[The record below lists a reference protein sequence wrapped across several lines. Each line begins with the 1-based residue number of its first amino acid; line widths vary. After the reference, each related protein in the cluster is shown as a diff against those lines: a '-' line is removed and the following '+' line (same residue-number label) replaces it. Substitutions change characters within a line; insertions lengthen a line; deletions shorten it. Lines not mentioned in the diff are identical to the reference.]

1 MDSDQSAPADV
12 ATDAPD
18 SSSSVDDKLAAK
30 LGFAEPAE
38 TTQQEATEPVQAT
51 PEPDAG
57 ELSADDIPAD
67 DVQEPNDWL
76 ELDRKGEKRRV
87 SKEEAKR
94 LAQQGWDYSTNVEAL
109 KAEKAAVDQAK
120 AAVIAKAQIT
130 PQVVE
135 AAANVRYFE
144 RALAQY
150 NGFDWSRYAT
160 ENPTQYAPAFA
171 QFQQLKDGYA
181 QAANQFQQVATAA
194 QQVDSN
200 LTAAQL
206 AQERSK
212 LFDQAPEWRD
222 EAKFSADQ
230 GRIRKYLTDRGL
242 TEQEIAHVTDARF
255 VLIARDAMKYAEAIK
270 AKGERQSKT
279 VPPVMKPGAAPPRA
293 NPQTLLAD
301 TVKALHQAKD
311 PERKK
316 ALLDRA
322 LEQKLGRFLPR

>member
-18 SSSSVDDKLAAK
+18 SSSVDDKLAAK
-30 LGFAEPAE
+30 LGFAEPEE
-38 TTQQEATEPVQAT
+38 TTQQEATEPAEAT
-51 PEPDAG
+51 PESDAG

-67 DVQEPNDWL
+67 DVQEPSDWL
-76 ELDRKGEKRRV
+76 ELDRKGETRRV

-109 KAEKAAVDQAK
+109 KAEKAAVEQAK

-130 PQVVE
+130 PQVVD

-150 NGFDWSRYAT
+150 NGFDWPRYAR
-160 ENPTQYAPAFA
+160 ENPTEYAPAFA

-181 QAANQFQQVATAA
+181 QSANQLQQVAQAA
-194 QQVDSN
+194 QQIDSN
-200 LTAAQL
+200 ISAAEL
-206 AQERSK
+206 AQQRSK
-212 LFDQAPEWRD
+212 LYDEAPEWRD
-222 EAKFSADQ
+222 QQKFAADQ
-230 GRIRKYLTDRGL
+230 GRIRKYLGERGL
-242 TEQEIAHVTDARF
+242 TDEEINRVSDARF

-270 AKGERQSKT
+270 ARGERQSKA

-293 NPQTLLAD
+293 TPQTLLSD

-311 PERKK
+311 PGRKK
-316 ALLDRA
+316 ELLDRA
-322 LEQKLGRFLPR
+322 LEQKLGRFIPR